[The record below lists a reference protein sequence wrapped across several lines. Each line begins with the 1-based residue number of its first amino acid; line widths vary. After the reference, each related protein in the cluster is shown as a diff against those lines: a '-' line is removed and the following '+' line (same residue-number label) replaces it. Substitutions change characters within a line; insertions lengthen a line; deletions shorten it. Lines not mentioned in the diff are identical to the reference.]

1 MHHFNVFSSP
11 RPRNRIL
18 SSLPGGDFER
28 LAPHLEPV
36 RLNSGRILYNAGDTI
51 RHVFFPESGMA
62 SLVSVT
68 EDGRTVEVGMIG
80 NEGMVGVPV
89 VLRIGTTPYQVT
101 VQLAGVA
108 VRVKASVLKAEFDR
122 GGKLQDLLLRYTH
135 TVLTQIA
142 QSAAC
147 NRFHTVEE
155 RLCRWLLVS
164 RDRAHKDTLHL
175 TQEFLAQMM
184 GVPRTSV
191 TTFAGV
197 LQRAGLISYS
207 RGKIQLLDLRGL
219 EAYSCEC
226 YRVVSEEMAH
236 FAAA

>member
-1 MHHFNVFSSP
+1 MRHVNIFPAPHPQNL
-11 RPRNRIL
+11 IL
-18 SSLPGGDFER
+18 SSLSGGDYER

-36 RLNSGRILYNAGDTI
+36 RLNSGRVLYNAGDTI
-51 RHVFFPESGMA
+51 RHAFFLRSGMA

-68 EDGRTVEVGMIG
+68 ENGRAVEVGMIG

-89 VLRIGTTPYQVT
+89 VLRVGAAPYQVT
-101 VQLAGVA
+101 MQLPGNALRIKAGE
-108 VRVKASVLKAEFDR
+108 LKAEFDR

-135 TVLTQIA
+135 TVVTQIA

-164 RDRAHKDTLHL
+164 RDRAQTDTLHL
-175 TQEFLAQMM
+175 TQEFLAQMI

-191 TTFAGV
+191 TMIAGE
-197 LQRAGLISYS
+197 LRRAGLITHS
-207 RGKIQLLDLRGL
+207 RGKVQLLDLRRL
-219 EAYSCEC
+219 RASSCEC
-226 YRVVSEEMAH
+226 YRVVSKEISH

>member
-1 MHHFNVFSSP
+1 MRHVNIFPAPHPQNL
-11 RPRNRIL
+11 IL
-18 SSLPGGDFER
+18 SSLSVGEYER

-36 RLNSGRILYNAGDTI
+36 RLNSGRVLYNAGDTI
-51 RHVFFPESGMA
+51 RHAFFLRSGMA

-68 EDGRTVEVGMIG
+68 ENGRAIEVGMIG

-89 VLRIGTTPYQVT
+89 VLRVGAAPYQVT
-101 VQLAGVA
+101 VQLPGNALRIKAG
-108 VRVKASVLKAEFDR
+108 VLKAEFDR

-135 TVLTQIA
+135 TVVTQIA

-164 RDRAHKDTLHL
+164 RDRAQTDTLHL
-175 TQEFLAQMM
+175 TQEFLAQMI

-191 TTFAGV
+191 TMIAGE
-197 LQRAGLISYS
+197 LRRAGLIAHS
-207 RGKIQLLDLRGL
+207 RGKVQLLDLRRL
-219 EAYSCEC
+219 RASSCEC
-226 YRVVSEEMAH
+226 YRVVSKEISH
-236 FAAA
+236 FAA